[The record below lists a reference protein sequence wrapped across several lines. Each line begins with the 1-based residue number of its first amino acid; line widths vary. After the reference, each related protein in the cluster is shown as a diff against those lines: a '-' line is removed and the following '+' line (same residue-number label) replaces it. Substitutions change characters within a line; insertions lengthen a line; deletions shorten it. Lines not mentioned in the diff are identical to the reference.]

1 MIIIG
6 FLMLVAITFLVIGQI
21 KNADI
26 ILSPVIGIMFGF
38 LYNKEQLEDGQE
50 ITLQCLIGVISIT
63 VIWINQ
69 QNGSEE

>member
-1 MIIIG
+1 
-6 FLMLVAITFLVIGQI
+6 MLVAMTFLMIGQI

-69 QNGSEE
+69 QNGSER